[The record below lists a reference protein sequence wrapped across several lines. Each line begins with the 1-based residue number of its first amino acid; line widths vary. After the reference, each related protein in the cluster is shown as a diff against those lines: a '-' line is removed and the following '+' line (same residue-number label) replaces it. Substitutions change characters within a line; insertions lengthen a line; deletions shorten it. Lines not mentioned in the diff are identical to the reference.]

1 MEALEQIQYSLQ
13 AGLEL
18 ELQKYHILMELNAS
32 NAVKMEA
39 PPSPEI
45 KQETRSNENQF
56 LDRKNTTTNDTKNI
70 PKNFG
75 KAVIA
80 FIAKNP
86 KVTLRCLSRYGV
98 DSVDFLSA
106 LKSRKKNLHS
116 IK

>member
-1 MEALEQIQYSLQ
+1 MEALEQIHFSLQ

-18 ELQKYHILMELNAS
+18 ELQKYRILMGLNTPAT
-32 NAVKMEA
+32 VKIEE
-39 PPSPEI
+39 PFCPEV
-45 KQETRSNENQF
+45 KQETKSNENQF
-56 LDRKNTTTNDTKNI
+56 LDKKNTTTNDTKNI